1 MSRGAPRVRASKSA
15 PSSPMQRS
23 SSRRKAA
30 QAAGSRPAS
39 PPVEGD
45 QHMRHIDGAPPG
57 DVVRGAR
64 EARPSADL
72 AGQKSRRIF
81 FEDAFSVNNPPS
93 PARERV
99 RGDAIVLAEVKT
111 NVRDEFAFIADLAC
125 QLSARY
131 QRPVSSVVVTLHHG
145 ACLLFGGSFDPAYA
159 MAVRAL
165 PSQLQPTTNKRNA
178 ALLQR
183 HMEEALG
190 VAPSRGVLRFVP
202 IPEEHLACGG
212 KTVAGEIEEMEVGGG
227 YCHVGIGQS
236 GSRGSGGSGGSG
248 GSFFGAAGWS
258 VRSMAAHELTPPGSA
273 DGEPPS
279 MPGSY
284 SRTAPKIEQVD
295 SGKKAAQRRK
305 SFVATIFG
313 RSGSKSSDRSSL
325 PAIAD
330 DDADA

>member
-1 MSRGAPRVRASKSA
+1 MSRAAPQVRASKSA

-39 PPVEGD
+39 PLVGGD

-57 DVVRGAR
+57 DIVRRAR
-64 EARPSADL
+64 EVRPSADL
-72 AGQKSRRIF
+72 AGQKSKRNF
-81 FEDAFSVNNPPS
+81 FEDAFSVNPTS

-111 NVRDEFAFIADLAC
+111 NVRDEFAFITDLAC

-190 VAPSRGVLRFVP
+190 VPPSRGVLRFVP

-212 KTVAGEIEEMEVGGG
+212 KTVAGEIEELEMGGG
-227 YCHVGIGQS
+227 YCHVGVGQS
-236 GSRGSGGSGGSG
+236 GSRGSGGSG

-258 VRSMAAHELTPPGSA
+258 LSSMAAHELTPPGSA

-284 SRTAPKIEQVD
+284 SRTAPKIEQID

-330 DDADA
+330 D